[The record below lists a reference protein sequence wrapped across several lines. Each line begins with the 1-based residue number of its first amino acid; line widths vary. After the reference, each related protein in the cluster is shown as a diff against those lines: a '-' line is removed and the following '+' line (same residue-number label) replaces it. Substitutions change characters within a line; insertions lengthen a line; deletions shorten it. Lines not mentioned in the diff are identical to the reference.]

1 MYIILSTPT
10 TWASIACATVA
21 STTPELA
28 PGYIVVTCT
37 WGGTMSGYCA
47 SGITNS
53 DSRPAIVVT
62 RAMTM
67 ASRGLSTK
75 IADSIDSTLFET
87 RRYRVCLHGHSGPDR
102 LQAFDDDLLAARQ
115 AFGHDDI

>member
-28 PGYIVVTCT
+28 PGYIVVTWTC
-37 WGGTMSGYCA
+37 GGTMSGYCA

-53 DSRPAIVVT
+53 DTKPAIVVI
-62 RAMTM
+62 RAMTI
-67 ASRGLSTK
+67 ASRGRSTK
-75 IADSIDSTLFET
+75 MAENIDLAPGQGWRRWVGFHLHT
-87 RRYRVCLHGHSGPDR
+87 RPDR
-102 LQAFDDDLLAARQ
+102 LQTFDDDLFAA
-115 AFGHDDI
+115 G

>member
-37 WGGTMSGYCA
+37 CGGTMSGYCA

-53 DSRPAIVVT
+53 DTRPAIVVT
-62 RAMTM
+62 RAMTI
-67 ASRGLSTK
+67 ASRGRATK
-75 IADSIDSTLFET
+75 IAENIDLAPGQRWGRWVGFH
-87 RRYRVCLHGHSGPDR
+87 LHAGPDR
-102 LQAFDDDLLAARQ
+102 LESFDDDLFAA
-115 AFGHDDI
+115 G